1 MTDKKENSGS
11 STSTPTSKS
20 KPKSNVTEG
29 EVGELANALTSTES
43 SLDTVRDILF
53 GAQIRQT
60 DQQRSELEKRLQK
73 TIDDLRKDSHK
84 QMAALKEEMEKM
96 HQEIARDAAK
106 SSDEFN
112 KQLASLDNSLQDL
125 DKATSSAEADLA
137 DNIDTQ
143 VSSLN
148 TQMENWREQLSS
160 ELDKVH
166 SQLMHD
172 KTDRGSLADLFSQM
186 AEQLMTDGTV
196 KSSKK

>member
-1 MTDKKENSGS
+1 MKEKKENSGN
-11 STSTPTSKS
+11 SKS
-20 KPKSNVTEG
+20 SANQND
-29 EVGELANALTSTES
+29 VGDLAEALTSPDS

-60 DQQRSELEKRLQK
+60 DQERSDLEKRLQK
-73 TIDDLRKDSHK
+73 AIDDLRKDSN
-84 QMAALKEEMEKM
+84 QRMDALKADMEKM
-96 HQEIARDAAK
+96 HQEIAKDAAK
-106 SSDEFN
+106 TSDSFN
-112 KQLASLDNSLQDL
+112 KQLANLDNSIKEL
-125 DKATSSAEADLA
+125 DKATSAAEGELGDR
-137 DNIDTQ
+137 IDAE

-148 TQMENWREQLSS
+148 SQMENWREQLSA

-186 AEQLMTDGTV
+186 AEQLMSDGSA